1 MLARGLDATGLGN
14 RTGLRDERHRWCAGP
29 VSDHVDE
36 VVDQRRR
43 HERDGYVVL
52 DGLLDEVLGAFRDAV
67 DRPRVVGCT
76 SGVAIGVGQNR
87 PSGSV
92 LTGCATLSL
101 NRLGSQCGLHYI
113 TKYKKV
119 NILTIRPILT

>member
-1 MLARGLDATGLGN
+1 MLVGGLDTTGFGD
-14 RTGLRDERHRWCAGP
+14 RTSFRDEHLRRGAGA
-29 VSDHVDE
+29 VSDQVDE

-43 HERDGYVVL
+43 QERDGRVAL
-52 DGLLDEVLGAFRDAV
+52 DGLLDEVLGAVRDAS
-67 DRPRVVGCT
+67 DRPGVVART
-76 SGVAIGVGQNR
+76 LGVAFGVGQNR

-119 NILTIRPILT
+119 NIHTIRPILT